1 MTHPIRPPTNP
12 LVDIVNGIQQG
23 LGGEAHSQLGRLP
36 LLPVL
41 HVAKVSR
48 SNKTMTAQVTS

>member
-12 LVDIVNGIQQG
+12 LVDIVNGIEQG
-23 LGGEAHSQLGRLP
+23 LGGKAHSQLGRLP

-41 HVAKVSR
+41 HVAEVSR
-48 SNKTMTAQVTS
+48 SN